1 MHSDS
6 AREFR
11 RKQQRWRR
19 RGGLKTQAGKPQRS
33 FQVTTDIVG
42 NKRSGTQAAVAAGF
56 PEGSWGPY
64 RPFFHPA
71 TGEPFH
77 SSDIF
82 DAGGLGY
89 AFDQLP

>member
-19 RGGLKTQAGKPQRS
+19 RGGLKTQAG
-33 FQVTTDIVG
+33 
-42 NKRSGTQAAVAAGF
+42 F

-64 RPFFHPA
+64 RPFFHPT